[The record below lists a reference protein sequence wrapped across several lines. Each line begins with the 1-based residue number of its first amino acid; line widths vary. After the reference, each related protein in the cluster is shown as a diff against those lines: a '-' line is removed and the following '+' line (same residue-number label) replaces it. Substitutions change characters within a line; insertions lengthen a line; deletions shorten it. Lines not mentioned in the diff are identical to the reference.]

1 MNAHSPTSFHKQITA
16 AGILIAIGIVFGDI
30 GTSPLYTLN
39 AVFHDRVIT
48 EDVALGALSA
58 IFWTL
63 FFQTTLKYVII
74 TLQADNKGEGGILS
88 LYALIGRFWGKWLL
102 IAAMAGG
109 AFLMADGIITP
120 PISVASA
127 IEGLQK
133 IKPDIDTVP
142 IVIVILIILFTFQQ
156 FGTDKIG
163 KVFGPVMV
171 IWFTFIGVLGIMALR
186 HAPGVFQA
194 LNPYYAYVM
203 LKDAPGG
210 FWLL

>member
-1 MNAHSPTSFHKQITA
+1 MSSSAAASFHKRVTS
-16 AGILIAIGIVFGDI
+16 AGVMIATGIVFGDI

-88 LYALIGRFWGKWLL
+88 LYALIRRFWGKWLL
-102 IAAMAGG
+102 IPAMAGG

-127 IEGLQK
+127 I
-133 IKPDIDTVP
+133 PS
-142 IVIVILIILFTFQQ
+142 ILT
-156 FGTDKIG
+156 
-163 KVFGPVMV
+163 M
-171 IWFTFIGVLGIMALR
+171 
-186 HAPGVFQA
+186 PG
-194 LNPYYAYVM
+194 
-203 LKDAPGG
+203 
-210 FWLL
+210 